1 MISLLEPADISS
13 NVGGTNTLLL
23 LLFGFSATVNTYLNG
38 LSGIEIGNNTNVDI
52 ILEKGVSLTACNNGG
67 NTVETLP
74 RADILNNGNGDI
86 IGLGVGRYTC
96 DSTGGSGEL
105 PRCKPCPACYVS
117 LKHRPFSYG
126 SKHEEIGME

>member
-86 IGLGVGRYTC
+86 IGLGVR
-96 DSTGGSGEL
+96 SGKIHL
-105 PRCKPCPACYVS
+105 RFYWWQW
-117 LKHRPFSYG
+117 
-126 SKHEEIGME
+126 